1 MRRTREQWAALV
13 AAFEK
18 TSHRLEQFCAIRGI
32 APATLRWWRWQLR
45 HTAQRSGH
53 DNGVRLLSVDVV
65 DDSAGSR
72 AASRVVIAL
81 SDVEVRFDV
90 GADVEYVATL
100 VARLRHA

>member
-18 TSHRLEQFCAIRGI
+18 TSQRLEQFCARRGI

-45 HTAQRSGH
+45 HTAEPSRH
-53 DNGVRLLSVDVV
+53 DGGVRLLSVDVV
-65 DDSAGSR
+65 EESAGGR
-72 AASRVVIAL
+72 ATARVVIAL
-81 SDVEVRFDV
+81 SDVEVRVDV
-90 GADVEYVATL
+90 GADVDYVATL